1 MSGPDWRFLSDSASA
16 ARQGRATKN
25 EKMSSPCTSRLAL
38 QSGLQALREIGK
50 PVAASEEELPRWW
63 PRYGPVSFLIA
74 FWSTLCTVCT
84 LVHYVHFVH
93 LRPHYLKECTNVQ
106 VLFLCALLCTLCTV
120 CTSCTKEHRIDKC
133 AQQCTF
139 C

>member
-1 MSGPDWRFLSDSASA
+1 M
-16 ARQGRATKN
+16 KN

-74 FWSTLCTVCT
+74 FWSTLCTICT
-84 LVHYVHFVH
+84 LVHCHIIYKSAQKCMFYFNVHFCALCARYELRALKNTELTNVHRSARFVDMCTSVHSMHFVHYVHFFEN
-93 LRPHYLKECTNVQ
+93 Y
-106 VLFLCALLCTLCTV
+106 CAL
-120 CTSCTKEHRIDKC
+120 
-133 AQQCTF
+133 QCTW
-139 C
+139 